1 MYVLHNKY
9 KYMNLILL
17 RNQKQLIFLTV
28 CFFHCFTHNY
38 FYSLMVNVLSLIL
51 MDNDNVSYIKTV
63 CVKVHSHTVITHV
76 LKVFIICSNFPLIQ
90 YMVILT
96 LCKSLYVCVHNPF
109 CERISLQENMK
120 DFVFLTLYLKKER
133 KKKGKKKKICYDE
146 VWSVPSW
153 Y

>member
-1 MYVLHNKY
+1 
-9 KYMNLILL
+9 
-17 RNQKQLIFLTV
+17 
-28 CFFHCFTHNY
+28 
-38 FYSLMVNVLSLIL
+38 MVNVLSLIL

-76 LKVFIICSNFPLIQ
+76 LKVFIICSNLPLIQ

-109 CERISLQENMK
+109 CERIPLQENMK

-133 KKKGKKKKICYDE
+133 KKKKKKDLLW
-146 VWSVPSW
+146 WSLVRAFLVLTPSISNKKVHLSTKASVCCGDFFYNSVNVLW
-153 Y
+153 KKWQDMTGHFL